1 MIKKLIIAFS
11 VPVLSII
18 TVLLISSSCKKWE
31 NPLIAAGTVGAAI
44 AAVWTIIYL
53 EIIKL
58 YFNRPKLEIKE
69 PGFKPQ
75 FYRQAPEIGQRLVK
89 TKDNEISSEYY
100 QVGIGYYINIM
111 LKNIGKQT
119 AKNCQPFLTSMWKLI
134 DDKLEPEKNWIPVA
148 LQWAGGEDHEY
159 VQDIQRLGILK
170 KIREERNIIPQRPY
184 YFNLGCISTTHT
196 NEFRI
201 LQIIGLTGQNDRFG
215 PGEYCFE
222 VTVNGEEVS
231 PCLKYFKVVWKG
243 GCTKEINEVE
253 NRFFISMH
261 NDPICKN

>member
-100 QVGIGYYINIM
+100 QVGIGY
-111 LKNIGKQT
+111 
-119 AKNCQPFLTSMWKLI
+119 
-134 DDKLEPEKNWIPVA
+134 
-148 LQWAGGEDHEY
+148 
-159 VQDIQRLGILK
+159 
-170 KIREERNIIPQRPY
+170 
-184 YFNLGCISTTHT
+184 
-196 NEFRI
+196 
-201 LQIIGLTGQNDRFG
+201 
-215 PGEYCFE
+215 
-222 VTVNGEEVS
+222 
-231 PCLKYFKVVWKG
+231 
-243 GCTKEINEVE
+243 
-253 NRFFISMH
+253 
-261 NDPICKN
+261 